1 MRLFVAILLDDPV
14 KTGLCR
20 AIDALKGQA
29 MSGNFTRRE
38 NLHLTLA
45 FLGETSRVEQ
55 AKQAV
60 DAVSAGPF
68 ALRLAGFGRFE
79 RRGGDIC
86 WMGIRRCPELE
97 ELHRQLTGAL
107 RTAGFALEE
116 RAFRPHLTLGREVL
130 FAGPFPRGALEQAVP
145 PLEQAVAEIH
155 LMKSERIG
163 GRLTYTSIFRRSLRG
178 EEGTK

>member
-1 MRLFVAILLDDPV
+1 MRLFVAILLDDPI

-20 AIDALKGQA
+20 AIDELKGQA
-29 MSGNFTRRE
+29 VSGNFTRRE

-45 FLGETSRVEQ
+45 FLGETGRAEQ
-55 AKQAV
+55 AKQAM

-68 ALRLAGFGRFE
+68 ALWLAGFGRFE
-79 RRGGDIC
+79 RPGGDIC

-97 ELHRQLTGAL
+97 ELHRQLTKAL
-107 RTAGFALEE
+107 RAAGFALEE

-130 FAGPFPRGALEQAVP
+130 FAGPFPRGTLEQAVP

-163 GRLTYTSIFRRSLRG
+163 GRLTYTSLFRRSLSG
-178 EEGTK
+178 EKGTK